1 VADYDGRLA
10 AADFEGRIAHIRAKL
25 DSFPA
30 AYLPIIDREDDG
42 VLERLQLTL
51 DHVLVVTGAATPQLI
66 PERWID
72 DLAEDVDA
80 IYAAIDHLE
89 GLDENTITVP
99 LVAALSS
106 AIEETT
112 KELMAWPLQ
121 PSTGDWRDAVTQAAS
136 TYRRSLGQQVTVVAG
151 EISGLAEQLAD
162 LKSEVAATNDAHRQ
176 AVASRHDELEAALLE
191 VRANINALESQQTS
205 IQAQLTRSIERAD
218 QAISTQQQQFSEA
231 QEQRGKDFRAALDD
245 ISSTTK
251 MSLMASESEAETY
264 VEALKAQVEESAE
277 LVSVFAAA
285 GTANAFSKEAKDQ
298 SGVADTWRKTAVV
311 FAVGTVLA
319 AASLLFGSK
328 AESPNWELVIGKLSV
343 AIALGGVAAYAASQS
358 GRHRR
363 REEDARQLELTIA
376 AFGPFVRDLDE
387 ARRIA
392 SREKVVDA
400 IFTREIGGGRGPTP
414 TGSTTL
420 SEDQIN
426 IVSKLLEIFKR

>member
-1 VADYDGRLA
+1 MADYSGRLA
-10 AADFEGRIAHIRAKL
+10 SADFEGRVARIRAKL
-25 DSFPA
+25 DSFPVD
-30 AYLPIIDREDDG
+30 YLPIIDREDDG
-42 VLERLQLTL
+42 ILERMQVAL
-51 DHVLVVTGAATPQLI
+51 DHVLVVTGTATPELLPKQ
-66 PERWID
+66 WID
-72 DLAEDVDA
+72 DLVEDVDA
-80 IYAAIDHLE
+80 IQTALDGLE
-89 GLDENTITVP
+89 GLDAKTITVP
-99 LVAALSS
+99 LVDALSS
-106 AIEETT
+106 AVEETT

-121 PSTGDWRDAVTQAAS
+121 PSSGDWRDAVTQAAS
-136 TYRRSLGQQVTVVAG
+136 TYRRSLGQQVAQVTGEVVT
-151 EISGLAEQLAD
+151 LAQQLED
-162 LKSEVAATNDAHRQ
+162 LKNDVTLANDVHKE
-176 AVASRHDELEAALLE
+176 AVATRHDELEAALLE
-191 VRANINALESQQTS
+191 VGSKVSALETQQSS
-205 IQAQLTRSIERAD
+205 IEAQLTRSIERAD

-251 MSLMASESEAETY
+251 MSLMASESEAESY

-298 SGVADTWRKTAVV
+298 SGVADTWRQTAVV
-311 FAVGTVLA
+311 FAVCTVLA
-319 AASLLFGSK
+319 AGSLLFGST
-328 AESPNWELVIGKLSV
+328 AGSPNWELVIGKLAV

-387 ARRIA
+387 PRQIA

-400 IFTREIGGGRGPTP
+400 IFMREIGGSRGPTP
-414 TGSTTL
+414 SGSTTL

-426 IVSKLLEIFKR
+426 IVSKLLELFKR